1 MCYLSGNSLFVLGVE
16 NKRNPTRKQQPLA
29 LRFPSSTVFPARPT
43 PALPCGPFEGQTTD
57 PYALPGARGHVPLNR
72 LAELGNMDSQDGQD
86 YQDQKLPLRKRRVPV
101 RILRDRQADGIP
113 RERGRPAR
121 TKPDAASTISPTC
134 IHRERRRGSPSAWA
148 LPFPTTGRLPAASQ
162 GNSAAAK
169 GTACGRDARAPRG
182 CPNWRSAS
190 RRRRWGRPRSQGMPS
205 RRVTSQKA
213 GRRPLGNSRL
223 PAGSAPTPGP
233 RGSLESETT
242 DYGGL
247 SGGRTLWGEAG
258 RRPNILFIPSIHVN
272 QGLTHAGGRDQTPGT
287 STRDLDVK
295 WCPS

>member
-1 MCYLSGNSLFVLGVE
+1 MKTFW
-16 NKRNPTRKQQPLA
+16 
-29 LRFPSSTVFPARPT
+29 
-43 PALPCGPFEGQTTD
+43 
-57 PYALPGARGHVPLNR
+57 
-72 LAELGNMDSQDGQD
+72 
-86 YQDQKLPLRKRRVPV
+86 
-101 RILRDRQADGIP
+101 
-113 RERGRPAR
+113 ERGRPAR

-223 PAGSAPTPGP
+223 PAGRAPAPGP

-295 WCPS
+295 WCPSWITSVSFVALRGFLFLVLCDLPGCPSWIVPQGFQTRDPIAARNQPRFRNTRAAPPVR